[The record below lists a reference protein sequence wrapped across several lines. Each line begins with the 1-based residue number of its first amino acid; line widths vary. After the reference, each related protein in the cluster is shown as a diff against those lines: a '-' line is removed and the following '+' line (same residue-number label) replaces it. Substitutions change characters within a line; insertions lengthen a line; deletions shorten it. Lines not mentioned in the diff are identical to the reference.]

1 MTPFNGDTSTKADV
15 SNWAEVAWHKV
26 KREVKRLRGRI
37 FAAKSKKEFRKLRS
51 LQRLMLKSSS
61 NILLSIR
68 HVTNNSDK
76 YNLKVREPCTL
87 RSVCTDPMGGYW
99 VTDNST

>member
-1 MTPFNGDTSTKADV
+1 MTPLCGDTNTKTDLSNCADI
-15 SNWAEVAWHKV
+15 NCHKV

-68 HVTNNSDK
+68 HVTNNSGSKK
-76 YNLKVREPCTL
+76 YNLKMREPCTL
-87 RSVCTDPMGGYW
+87 KGVRTVPMEDIG
-99 VTDNST
+99 

>member
-1 MTPFNGDTSTKADV
+1 MTPLCGDTSLKTDL
-15 SNWAEVAWHKV
+15 SNWADINWHKV

-51 LQRLMLKSSS
+51 LQGLMLKFSS

-68 HVTNNSDK
+68 HVTNNSGSKSTGHDK
-76 YNLKVREPCTL
+76 ISINTPKARFEEFLFI
-87 RSVCTDPMGGYW
+87 
-99 VTDNST
+99 